1 VLHLKGGGQPRRVA
15 KEFGGEIF
23 GVIVGVLA
31 RESGGGTHG
40 EVAEA
45 EPELRIR
52 AGKAAALTVGE
63 AMVAAGRFA
72 IGFDNR
78 RQESGTVRDGVHCFL
93 GGGYPHM
100 KMHECQNKGV
110 TRKAFRKCKKRKE

>member
-1 VLHLKGGGQPRRVA
+1 MA
-15 KEFGGEIF
+15 KEFGGEVL
-23 GVIVGVLA
+23 GVIMSVLTG
-31 RESGGGTHG
+31 EIGSGAQG

-78 RQESGTVRDGVHCFL
+78 RQESGTVGDGVHCFL

-100 KMHECQNKGV
+100 KMHEYQNKGV

>member
-1 VLHLKGGGQPRRVA
+1 MRPLVTRTSRRDRKCFTSRVEASPEGWPRSSA
-15 KEFGGEIF
+15 EKSSESSWAF
-23 GVIVGVLA
+23 L

-100 KMHECQNKGV
+100 KMHECQNK
-110 TRKAFRKCKKRKE
+110 

>member
-1 VLHLKGGGQPRRVA
+1 MLHLKGGGQRRRVA
-15 KEFGGEIF
+15 KEFGGEVL
-23 GVIVGVLA
+23 GVIMSVLTG
-31 RESGGGTHG
+31 EIGSGAQG
-40 EVAEA
+40 EVTET
-45 EPELRIR
+45 ETELRIR
-52 AGKAAALTVGE
+52 ARKAAALTVGE
-63 AMVAAGRFA
+63 AMVAAGRFV